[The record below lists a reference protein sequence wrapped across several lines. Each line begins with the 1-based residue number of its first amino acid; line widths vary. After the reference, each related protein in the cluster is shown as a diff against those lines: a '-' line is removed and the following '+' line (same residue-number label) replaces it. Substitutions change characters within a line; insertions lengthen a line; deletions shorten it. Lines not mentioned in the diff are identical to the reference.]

1 MPKIIIIDYNKFVE
15 ICWLIERLVYRL
27 ELSVRVL
34 VWGKEL
40 ILNGKILNV
49 SLYNKLIKKR

>member
-40 ILNGKILNV
+40 ILNGKIFNV